1 MRNIASLVLNYS
13 TLLGGGRSSR
23 VNGRTLRVR
32 NYKKLLL
39 AALLIGAAS
48 TAYAWIDCGTNLQYE
63 IDGSGVLRFR
73 SPDPTQPATI
83 GTIELFMGNTTIT
96 SFSLPEN
103 VTMIST
109 QAFNGCTALTHVDL
123 GNVQTISSYAFYG
136 CTALQEVVIPPTV
149 NKIMGYAFYG
159 CTSLTDVLCRPYPA
173 PTLGTDAFT
182 DCAEGLKICVSS
194 LGEYRNKDVNWKAY
208 YDNLKL
214 VECFLDEYDE
224 QATTATKISAF
235 RTASRTEIDLFRTL
249 RKAGCFNTLTLP
261 FSVSLSGSPLDG
273 DNVEVYE
280 FAGATVVDGALQL
293 DITPLTGNT
302 LSAGTPYL
310 IQWTNTG
317 EVLNRMHFS
326 GITWD
331 DNQTAEDAGTGDVT
345 YHGFYGK
352 THINDSTENGVNI
365 DGNEH
370 LNLFLGGGN
379 QLFWPTDG
387 DDANAKMLGF
397 RAWFRINGSSVSG
410 APVRRGMPATLRI
423 VATPTGVEDP
433 VTPNPSPLIRKEFR
447 NGQLVIIRN
456 GQTFSLNGQRL

>member
-1 MRNIASLVLNYS
+1 
-13 TLLGGGRSSR
+13 
-23 VNGRTLRVR
+23 
-32 NYKKLLL
+32 
-39 AALLIGAAS
+39 
-48 TAYAWIDCGTNLQYE
+48 
-63 IDGSGVLRFR
+63 
-73 SPDPTQPATI
+73 
-83 GTIELFMGNTTIT
+83 MGNTTIT

-103 VTMIST
+103 VTTIST

-136 CTALQEVVIPPTV
+136 CTALQEIVIPPTV
-149 NKIMGYAFYG
+149 TNIGVNAFYG
-159 CTSLTDVLCRPYPA
+159 CSSLTDVLCRPYPA

-182 DCAEGLKICVSS
+182 GCAEGLKICVSS

-208 YDNLKL
+208 YDNTKL

-224 QATTATKISAF
+224 QTIAEDKISTF
-235 RTASRTEIDLFRTL
+235 RSTRTDIDLFRTL

-331 DNQTAEDAGTGDVT
+331 TDEMAEDAGSTEVT

-352 THINDSTENGVNI
+352 THINDETEA
-365 DGNEH
+365 EQH

-410 APVRRGMPATLRI
+410 APIRRGMPATLRI

>member
-1 MRNIASLVLNYS
+1 M
-13 TLLGGGRSSR
+13 
-23 VNGRTLRVR
+23 
-32 NYKKLLL
+32 
-39 AALLIGAAS
+39 
-48 TAYAWIDCGTNLQYE
+48 
-63 IDGSGVLRFR
+63 
-73 SPDPTQPATI
+73 ATI
-83 GTIELFMGNTTIT
+83 DFIGNTTIT

-103 VTMIST
+103 VTTIST

-136 CTALQEVVIPPTV
+136 CTALREIVIPPTV
-149 NKIMGYAFYG
+149 TNIGVNAFYG
-159 CTSLTDVLCRPYPA
+159 CSSLTDVLCRPYPA

-182 DCAEGLKICVSS
+182 YCAEGLKICVSS
-194 LGEYRNKDVNWKAY
+194 LGAYRYQDNWNTY

-224 QATTATKISAF
+224 QTIAEDKISTF
-235 RTASRTEIDLFRTL
+235 RSTRTDIDIFRTL

-280 FAGATVVDGALQL
+280 FAGAAVVDGALQL

-326 GITWD
+326 SITWD
-331 DNQTAEDAGTGDVT
+331 TDQTADDAGTGDVT

-352 THINDSTENGVNI
+352 THINDETEA
-365 DGNEH
+365 EQH

-379 QLFWPTDG
+379 QLYWPSDG
-387 DDANAKMLGF
+387 DVANAKMLGF
-397 RAWFRINGSSVSG
+397 RAWFRINGASVSG

-423 VATPTGVEDP
+423 VATPTAINETATDP
-433 VTPNPSPLIRKEFR
+433 SSLQGGEGGRLVLR

-456 GQTFSLNGQRL
+456 GQTFSLNDPLRTPLHQRRSYYAYRRWRESD

>member
-1 MRNIASLVLNYS
+1 MMLQ
-13 TLLGGGRSSR
+13 
-23 VNGRTLRVR
+23 VR

-48 TAYAWIDCGTNLQYE
+48 TTFAWTDCGTNLQYE
-63 IDGSGVLRFR
+63 IDGTTLRFL

-103 VTMIST
+103 VTTIST

-136 CTALQEVVIPPTV
+136 CTALREIVIPPTV
-149 NKIMGYAFYG
+149 NEIMVYAFNG
-159 CTSLTDVLCRPYPA
+159 CSSLTDVLCRPYPA

-194 LGEYRNKDVNWKAY
+194 LGEYRNKDVNWKTY

-224 QATTATKISAF
+224 QTIAEDKISTF
-235 RTASRTEIDLFRTL
+235 RSTRTDIDIFRTL

-317 EVLNRMHFS
+317 EVLNRLHFS

-352 THINDSTENGVNI
+352 THINDETEA
-365 DGNEH
+365 EQH

-379 QLFWPTDG
+379 QLYWPSDG
-387 DDANAKMLGF
+387 DEANAKMLGF
-397 RAWFRINGSSVSG
+397 RAWFQINGSSVSG

-423 VATPTGVEDP
+423 IATPTAIDETAADP
-433 VTPNPSPLIRKEFR
+433 SSLQGGEGGRLVLRD
-447 NGQLVIIRN
+447 GQLVIIRN

>member
-1 MRNIASLVLNYS
+1 MLQ
-13 TLLGGGRSSR
+13 
-23 VNGRTLRVR
+23 VR

-39 AALLIGAAS
+39 AALLLGAAS
-48 TAYAWIDCGTNLQYE
+48 TAFAWTDCGTNLQYE
-63 IDGSGVLRFR
+63 IVGTELRFN

-123 GNVQTISSYAFYG
+123 GNVQTISSYAFEG
-136 CTALQEVVIPPTV
+136 CTSLDNVVIPPTV
-149 NKIMGYAFYG
+149 TNIGVHAFYA
-159 CTSLTDVLCRPYPA
+159 CTALQHVLCRPYYA
-173 PTLGTDAFT
+173 PDLGTDAFT
-182 DCAEGLKICVSS
+182 KCNPLAQSGCYNDLQICVPA
-194 LGEYRNKDVNWKAY
+194 LGNYRYKTNWTSY
-208 YDNLKL
+208 YDNTVLTD
-214 VECFLDEYDE
+214 CQFLDESDE
-224 QATTATKISAF
+224 QSNTETKINSY
-235 RTASRTEIDLFRTL
+235 RSLNSVTLFRTL

-261 FSVSLSGSPLDG
+261 FNVSDLANSPLGG
-273 DNVEVYE
+273 DNVEVYTFTDAIVE
-280 FAGATVVDGALQL
+280 NGTLVF
-293 DITPLTGNT
+293 DITKVNT
-302 LSAGTPYL
+302 NRLEAGVPYL
-310 IQWTNTG
+310 IQWNNTG
-317 EVLNRMHFS
+317 EIMTRMYFTDID
-326 GITWD
+326 GWD
-331 DNQTAEDAGTGDVT
+331 ADNTAETTSSTGVT

-352 THINDSTENGVNI
+352 THINDDS
-365 DGNEH
+365 H

-423 VATPTGVEDP
+423 VATPTGMESLQ
-433 VTPNPSPLIRKEFR
+433 PSEISCQKELR

>member
-23 VNGRTLRVR
+23 VNGRTHRVR

-63 IDGSGVLRFR
+63 IDGTTLRFL
-73 SPDPTQPATI
+73 SPDPTKPATI

-182 DCAEGLKICVSS
+182 GCAEGLKICVSS

-224 QATTATKISAF
+224 QTIAEDKISTF
-235 RTASRTEIDLFRTL
+235 RSTRTDIDLFRTL

-280 FAGATVVDGALQL
+280 FAGAAVVDGALQL

-331 DNQTAEDAGTGDVT
+331 TDEMAEDAGSTEVT

-352 THINDSTENGVNI
+352 THINDETEA
-365 DGNEH
+365 EQH

-410 APVRRGMPATLRI
+410 APIRRGMPATLRI